1 MHHQIFSP
9 IIKLWSNVCL
19 HSDTLSP
26 LVSALVRT
34 MSMLRSKKTA
44 LDPPQFLRCLEN
56 VLIKSTKCAF
66 NLFQQKDSS
75 KIISCDLEELCV
87 E

>member
-9 IIKLWSNVCL
+9 IIKLWSNFSL
-19 HSDTLSP
+19 HSDALSP
-26 LVSALVRT
+26 LASTLVRT
-34 MSMLRSKKTA
+34 MPMLRSKKTA
-44 LDPPQFLRCLEN
+44 LDPSQFLRCLEN